1 MSAMGYIGGGR
12 EERIQFQSLI
22 LYLPLSYRPAPASS
36 PSTEADVQPTATP
49 EPTSPDDTLD
59 TSTREP
65 PVPTGEDEDSEA
77 EEDISDATSPRCEK
91 QRPMS
96 WPGSLPRRHHHHLKF
111 PSRPAEQVI
120 FNQVPLR
127 TQTTTT
133 SSSSSPISTVTA
145 PAAAVISP
153 PRPSLSSTPAVP
165 LWAVSGSSAALRP
178 MSVSSTTSSSFTS
191 SPSVIY
197 NMLGPQS
204 LSSQPLLTPLLTIVP
219 STALVSTAAAA
230 IAAKPA
236 KASPPPLILSPQA
249 RPSNLPALT
258 RPLTAA
264 ASAAILPPQA
274 QTAGIVNRR
283 QVVSP
288 AGNIQAEPATGQTI
302 VSPVSKPLASPKV
315 ISGVPAQRTLASI
328 PPSEM
333 TPQYVEL
340 KAFAEEFKTKR
351 IRLGYTQGSVG
362 QSLARKGYSNFAQST
377 ISRFEQ
383 MQLSATNAAAIK
395 QVLEKWLQETEFPES
410 VASNS
415 SDVPMMASRKRK
427 KRAVFTPQTKSTL
440 DEFFRQNPRPNR
452 QAIESIAQQL
462 DLLPEEVRVWFCNK
476 RQKQKQS
483 STSSI
488 SSYYSAA
495 SPSSSSSS
503 GGFLAIRSPSLSPK
517 QRSPSPKTSFT
528 IEELSKSSSNG
539 GHSSSPSPVLLTSPF
554 SISPS
559 ALSISATGGGVFPL
573 IMPTTTLPN
582 MPITQTQ
589 A

>member
-1 MSAMGYIGGGR
+1 M
-12 EERIQFQSLI
+12 
-22 LYLPLSYRPAPASS
+22 
-36 PSTEADVQPTATP
+36 
-49 EPTSPDDTLD
+49 
-59 TSTREP
+59 REP
-65 PVPTGEDEDSEA
+65 PSSNGEDDDSEEEA
-77 EEDISDATSPRCEK
+77 EEDISDPASPEYEK

-96 WPGSLPRRHHHHLKF
+96 WPGSLPRHHLIKF

-120 FNQVPLR
+120 LNQAPFR
-127 TQTTTT
+127 AQTTTP
-133 SSSSSPISTVTA
+133 SSSTPVATPAGIVSP
-145 PAAAVISP
+145 
-153 PRPSLSSTPAVP
+153 PSLSPAPTLP
-165 LWAVSGSSAALRP
+165 LWAVSCSSATLRP
-178 MSVSSTTSSSFTS
+178 ISVNSSASSFNSST
-191 SPSVIY
+191 SVIY
-197 NMLGPQS
+197 SMLG
-204 LSSQPLLTPLLTIVP
+204 SQPPPLLTPLLTIVP
-219 STALVSTAAAA
+219 STALVSTAA
-230 IAAKPA
+230 IAAKPI
-236 KASPPPLILSPQA
+236 KASPPSLIFSMQG

-258 RPLTAA
+258 RPLTASA
-264 ASAAILPPQA
+264 AAAILPPHA
-274 QTAGIVNRR
+274 RSSSFVRGR

-288 AGNIQAEPATGQTI
+288 AGSPQAEPATGQTI
-302 VSPVSKPLASPKV
+302 ISPLNKPPLPRV
-315 ISGVPAQRTLASI
+315 LGQVPAQRTLASI

-410 VASNS
+410 VPANN
-415 SDVPMMASRKRK
+415 SDVPIVASRKRK

-452 QAIESIAQQL
+452 QAIESIAQQR

-483 STSSI
+483 STSSV
-488 SSYYSAA
+488 SSCYSAI
-495 SPSSSSSS
+495 SPSSNCSNS
-503 GGFLAIRSPSLSPK
+503 GFLAIHSPSLSPK

-528 IEELSKSSSNG
+528 IEELSKSSNNG
-539 GHSSSPSPVLLTSPF
+539 GCSSTPSPVLLTSPF
-554 SISPS
+554 SISPT
-559 ALSISATGGGVFPL
+559 AFSISAARGGVFPL

-582 MPITQTQ
+582 MPIAQTQ